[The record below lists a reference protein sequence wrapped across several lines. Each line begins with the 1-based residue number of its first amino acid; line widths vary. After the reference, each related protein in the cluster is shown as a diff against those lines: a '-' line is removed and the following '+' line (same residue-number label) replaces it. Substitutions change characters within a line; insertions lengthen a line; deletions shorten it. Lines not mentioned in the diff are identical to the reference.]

1 MTFAMNK
8 GINFLAGH
16 NFHLKL
22 TPIATCRAPTAITHV
37 NDNRYICNFHTYK
50 QSMQLIKRIFAI
62 PRIIYFFIPII
73 IIIIVYLFTNLPSNA
88 AEISSIEF
96 IGEATLPKGLIFK
109 KTEVGGLSGI
119 TYNAK
124 NNLYYAIS
132 DDRGQKAAAR
142 LYTLKIDLR
151 KGSLQKDGV
160 VPVGI
165 TTLLNK
171 NGQTFRP
178 GETDTEGI
186 ALTNKATV
194 FISSEGDARKLINP
208 FIKEFSLSSG
218 KEVKTLPI
226 TNKFLPDKNDQQGI
240 RNNLAFESLTITPD
254 KKHLFTATEN
264 ALIQD
269 GSAAK
274 PSVGSSCRILQ
285 YNLLNNQSEKEF
297 IYQTEPVTP
306 FLNLTGKFA
315 SGLPDLLALD
325 NQGHFLS
332 LERSFTGIG
341 FAVSL
346 FQVSLEGADDIHQ
359 IDSLLAVDS
368 KNIKPVQKKL
378 LLDLRTLDVLL
389 DNIEGLTLGP
399 KLLDG
404 QQSLILVSDNNFNS
418 LQRTQILAFKIKIES
433 PLIRLLRGLLPNF
446 NR

>member
-1 MTFAMNK
+1 
-8 GINFLAGH
+8 
-16 NFHLKL
+16 
-22 TPIATCRAPTAITHV
+22 
-37 NDNRYICNFHTYK
+37 
-50 QSMQLIKRIFAI
+50 MQLIKKNKKIFAI
-62 PRIIYFFIPII
+62 TRVIYFLIPII
-73 IIIIVYLFTNLPSNA
+73 IIIFLFTNLPSSA
-88 AEISSIEF
+88 VEVSSIDF
-96 IGEATLPKGLIFK
+96 IGEATLPKGLIFN

-142 LYTLKIDLR
+142 FYTLKIDLS
-151 KGSLQKDGV
+151 KGYLKKSGV
-160 VPVGI
+160 VAVNV
-165 TTLLNK
+165 TKLLNE
-171 NGQTFRP
+171 NNQTFRP

-186 ALTNKATV
+186 GLTNKATV
-194 FISSEGDARKLINP
+194 FISSEGDAAKLINP

-218 KEVKTLPI
+218 KEITTLSIP
-226 TNKFLPDKNDQQGI
+226 NKFLPDKNGKQGI

-269 GSAAK
+269 GVAAK
-274 PSVGSSCRILQ
+274 PNIGSPCRILQ
-285 YNLLNNQSEKEF
+285 YNLLNNQPEKEF
-297 IYQTEPVTP
+297 LYQTEPVSP

-332 LERSFTGIG
+332 LERSFTGLG
-341 FAVSL
+341 FAISL
-346 FQVSLEGADDIHQ
+346 FQVSLEGSDDIHQ

-368 KNIKPVQKKL
+368 KNIKPVKKKL

-399 KLLDG
+399 KLPDG

-418 LQRTQILAFKIKIES
+418 LQRTQILAFKIKIET
-433 PLIRLLRGLLPNF
+433 PLIRLLRRLLPNI
-446 NR
+446 NP

>member
-1 MTFAMNK
+1 MK
-8 GINFLAGH
+8 
-16 NFHLKL
+16 
-22 TPIATCRAPTAITHV
+22 
-37 NDNRYICNFHTYK
+37 
-50 QSMQLIKRIFAI
+50 LIKKLFVF
-62 PRIIYFFIPII
+62 PRIIYFFIPILI
-73 IIIIVYLFTNLPSNA
+73 ISILFTNLLSNGV
-88 AEISSIEF
+88 EVSSIEF
-96 IGEATLPKGLIFK
+96 IGEATLPKGLIFQ

-142 LYTLKIDLR
+142 FYTLKIDLS
-151 KGSLQKDGV
+151 KGLLQKSGII
-160 VPVGI
+160 PVSM
-165 TTLLNK
+165 TTLLNE

-186 ALTNKATV
+186 ALTNKESV
-194 FISSEGDARKLINP
+194 FISSEGDAAKLINP

-218 KEVKTLPI
+218 KEIVTLPI
-226 TNKFLPDKNDQQGI
+226 PKKFLPDRTSQQGI

-269 GSAAK
+269 GVAAK
-274 PSVGSSCRILQ
+274 PNIGSPCRILQ
-285 YNLLNNQSEKEF
+285 YNLLNNQPEKEF
-297 IYQTEPVTP
+297 LYQTEPVAP
-306 FLNLTGKFA
+306 FLNLIGKFA

-332 LERSFTGIG
+332 LERSFTGLG

-346 FQVSLEGADDIHQ
+346 FQVSLEGADDIHN
-359 IDSLLAVDS
+359 INSLLAVDS

-378 LLDLRTLDVLL
+378 LLDLRKLDVLL

-399 KLLDG
+399 KLPNG
-404 QQSLILVSDNNFNS
+404 QQSLILISDNNFNS
-418 LQRTQILAFKIKIES
+418 LQRTQILAFKIKIET
-433 PLIRLLRGLLPNF
+433 PLIRLLRRLLPNINF
-446 NR
+446 